1 MSEHHISAT
10 PLQSTTP
17 LPLLPEPPSSHRS
30 SSIFPTPNIL
40 NSWKAAN
47 FLKATYFQNC
57 FSTSRSVISPK
68 TPLWSRAQDWQ
79 YVPQEQ
85 GKVYVSIPIAPVTI
99 IPGIFHP
106 RRRRESKLPV
116 GCAKLALSLGS
127 HPGMVI
133 RKRKAIS
140 AGLQE
145 LMAPFNVL
153 SLYASVSNPVS
164 PQLLWRK

>member
-1 MSEHHISAT
+1 MVSEPQICH
-10 PLQSTTP
+10 PLQSSIP
-17 LPLLPEPPSSHRS
+17 SLCSPSSQLHPPLS
-30 SSIFPTPNIL
+30 QHAQQLKSCQL
-40 NSWKAAN
+40 

-85 GKVYVSIPIAPVTI
+85 GEVYVSIPIAPVTI
-99 IPGIFHP
+99 IAGIFHP

-116 GCAKLALSLGS
+116 GCAKVALSLGS

-133 RKRKAIS
+133 RERKAI
-140 AGLQE
+140 
-145 LMAPFNVL
+145 F
-153 SLYASVSNPVS
+153 
-164 PQLLWRK
+164 LLACRN